1 MQHEQFTNP
10 HYKKILEKVIKH
22 RHPELSFEEGLKI
35 ECERNGCYII
45 GKNIEFHKTHF
56 GFIFD
61 SSKADHRNT
70 HYWIITDKKECEKIH
85 QINQILGRP
94 ITMCE
99 LCDVLELDFVPKVCE
114 KNEKPCL
121 TKFTDDVKIEIY
133 LPAKTYYLHE
143 QPIEIQEKIAN
154 SF

>member
-1 MQHEQFTNP
+1 MQHKQFTNP
-10 HYKKILEKVIKH
+10 HYQKILEKVIKH
-22 RHPELSFEEGLKI
+22 RHPELSFEEGLEMEATQKDCFITQVFPKGEVYQIYSYKNKGLNGRKI
-35 ECERNGCYII
+35 ARSYTVRNGINYY
-45 GKNIEFHKTHF
+45 
-56 GFIFD
+56 
-61 SSKADHRNT
+61 RN
-70 HYWIITDKKECEKIH
+70 
-85 QINQILGRP
+85 QINEILGRP